1 MYNGLRLTEPN
12 LANHCYRISGLTVTI
27 IWTIRACPYF
37 KLKNECISVEDYQS
51 IKQVF
56 GERGMNTF
64 ADWREYYNNLD
75 AEPFLEA

>member
-1 MYNGLRLTEPN
+1 MYNGLRLTEPD

-51 IKQVF
+51 I
-56 GERGMNTF
+56 
-64 ADWREYYNNLD
+64 
-75 AEPFLEA
+75 